1 MIPTFLQDDL
11 NEELKE
17 ILKDSTFKDT
27 NGERKKINVFS
38 QDLPVESN
46 REDEDEDPF
55 PYIINKLD
63 SGDIQSEESAHEVKV
78 LLIIGIYDEDRNRQG
93 YKDVLH
99 IINKI
104 YERFAK
110 QNVLNKR
117 YVVKVPF
124 RWTLQDED
132 THPYYFG
139 GIEMSFDIP
148 AVRRENDLA

>member
-17 ILKDSTFKDT
+17 ILKNSTFKDT

-78 LLIIGIYDEDRNRQG
+78 LLLIGIYDEDRNRQG

-104 YERFAK
+104 YERVAK

-117 YVVKVPF
+117 
-124 RWTLQDED
+124 
-132 THPYYFG
+132 
-139 GIEMSFDIP
+139 
-148 AVRRENDLA
+148 